1 MIPPTMGSAIRAS
14 SAPYIGRPRG
24 GGGVMIARCVLEMNC
39 EELLDVRARSGF

>member
-24 GGGVMIARCVLEMNC
+24 GGVMVARCVLEMNC